1 MNRKINPPLMSVR
14 EITRK
19 AMKMDWN
26 REEREE
32 KIPEVDDWYF
42 E

>member
-1 MNRKINPPLMSVR
+1 MSVR

-19 AMKMDWN
+19 AMNMDWSK
-26 REEREE
+26 EE
-32 KIPEVDDWYF
+32 KMENIPEVDDWYF